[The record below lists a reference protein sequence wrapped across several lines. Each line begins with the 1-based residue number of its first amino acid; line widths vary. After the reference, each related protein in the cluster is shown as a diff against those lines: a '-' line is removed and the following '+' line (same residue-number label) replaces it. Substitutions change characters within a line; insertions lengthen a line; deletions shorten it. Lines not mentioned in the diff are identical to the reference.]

1 MDDVARQKMKNS
13 RRGPAMLDNAG
24 RDDPVHTSLSLLVQ
38 NCRCWPQ
45 TQPYQ
50 PATRVSK
57 QCLVALIIGDAC
69 LGTWLEF
76 Y

>member
-13 RRGPAMLDNAG
+13 RRDPAMLDNAG
-24 RDDPVHTSLSLLVQ
+24 RDDPVRTSLSLLVQ

-50 PATRVSK
+50 PAT
-57 QCLVALIIGDAC
+57 
-69 LGTWLEF
+69 
-76 Y
+76 